1 MCVCYVCVCLRVY
14 NTHTHTQVN
23 KNEVTLE
30 SPAFASAM
38 LRNGHESGADRDFGS
53 KLLFPVQMLLEALN
67 VSPPTHTQTQEFSL
81 QEAMEWQGGEGG
93 GEGGRETHPG
103 TERSPSCCVGGAES
117 EVRTASLAKAA
128 YIGLRYATLY
138 NIRNVI

>member
-93 GEGGRETHPG
+93 GG
-103 TERSPSCCVGGAES
+103 GGAARGPPDTPGDREIPILLCGRS
-117 EVRTASLAKAA
+117 RVR
-128 YIGLRYATLY
+128 GENREFG
-138 NIRNVI
+138 